1 MKKMWKV
8 VCPIEKK
15 DGTGTWWARLGNAHT
30 NKDESINV
38 YLDTLPMNGKIQLR
52 EWTEE
57 ELRERDQRRSS
68 SYTSRQSPATLPT
81 GASEPLPF

>member
-15 DGTGTWWARLGNAHT
+15 DGTGTYWARLGNAHT

-68 SYTSRQSPATLPT
+68 TYTSRASMATLPAS
-81 GASEPLPF
+81 ASEPVPF